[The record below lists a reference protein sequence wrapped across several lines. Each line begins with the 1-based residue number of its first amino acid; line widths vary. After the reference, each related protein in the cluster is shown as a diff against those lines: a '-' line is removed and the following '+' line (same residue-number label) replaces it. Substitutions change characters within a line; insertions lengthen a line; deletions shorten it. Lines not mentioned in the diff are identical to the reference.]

1 MKKIHTLLILL
12 VGVVVLSAWTYRLDS
27 PSVFRGG
34 EANSM
39 LEEFAVYGLNKTTM
53 TLVGIAKV
61 LLSIVLLIGLK
72 FRKLVT
78 PAALGIA
85 LFMIAAVYFHLS
97 VGDALLP
104 TLPSALMLI
113 SCLTILY
120 IHKKVFV

>member
-34 EANSM
+34 NAASM
-39 LEEFAVYGLNKTTM
+39 LEEFTVYGLSKSTM
-53 TLVGIAKV
+53 TMVGISKV
-61 LLSIVLLIGLK
+61 FLSIVLLVGLK

-85 LFMIAAVYFHLS
+85 LFMIAAVYFHIS
-97 VGDALLP
+97 IGDALLP

-113 SCLTILY
+113 SCITIVYL
-120 IHKKVFV
+120 HKKVFA

>member
-34 EANSM
+34 NAASM
-39 LEEFAVYGLNKTTM
+39 LEEFTVYGLSKSTM
-53 TLVGIAKV
+53 TMVGISKV
-61 LLSIVLLIGLK
+61 LLSIVLLVGLK

-85 LFMIAAVYFHLS
+85 LFMIAAVYFHIS
-97 VGDALLP
+97 IGDALLP

-113 SCLTILY
+113 SCITIVYL
-120 IHKKVFV
+120 HKKVFA